1 MTDTLP
7 DTLPDS
13 ELIDVDALMLET
25 PESIKDMIA
34 SIGLSRTVLMLYPN
48 EYKPQATI
56 TTTIGSLPIA
66 TANAF
71 VSRLGDS
78 PDLINREWI
87 ETKQDFY
94 VDTSA
99 DGNEVALFSD
109 MTIAY
114 NLSDNCEK
122 SATLSIPT
130 VALALK
136 QILSGARVIADNHP
150 DACAPMVIDAINAA
164 LVALSAPTR

>member
-34 SIGLSRTVLMLYPN
+34 AIGLSRTVLMLYPN

-71 VSRLGDS
+71 VSRVDEDFS
-78 PDLINREWI
+78 
-87 ETKQDFY
+87 KQDFY

-109 MTIAY
+109 MIVAY
-114 NLSDNCEK
+114 DLSDNCEK

>member
-7 DTLPDS
+7 DTLPDN

-25 PESIKDMIA
+25 PESIKDLIA
-34 SIGLSRTVLMLYPN
+34 TIGLSHTVLTLYPN
-48 EYKPQATI
+48 EYEPQATI
-56 TTTIGSLPIA
+56 TTTVGSLPIA

-71 VSRLGDS
+71 VSRVGEDFS
-78 PDLINREWI
+78 
-87 ETKQDFY
+87 KQDFF

-109 MTIAY
+109 MVVAC

-130 VALALK
+130 AALALK